1 METNTIII
9 YIACICFL
17 FLFGRIF
24 ILPVKSILKLILNS
38 CIGVLMLY
46 LINLVGGFFEFH
58 IGINYI
64 TAIFTGIL
72 GVPRGNLV
80 DNTEIS
86 FTPLRN
92 D

>member
-1 METNTIII
+1 
-9 YIACICFL
+9 
-17 FLFGRIF
+17 
-24 ILPVKSILKLILNS
+24 
-38 CIGVLMLY
+38 MLY
-46 LINLVGGFFEFH
+46 FINLVGGFFEFH